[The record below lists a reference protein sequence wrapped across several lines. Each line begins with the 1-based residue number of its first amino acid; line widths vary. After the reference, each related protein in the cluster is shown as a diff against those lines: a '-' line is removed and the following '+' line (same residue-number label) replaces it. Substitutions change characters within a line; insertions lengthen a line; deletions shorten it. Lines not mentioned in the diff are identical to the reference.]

1 MHNEV
6 FDSTQILALEYIY
19 RSAKCPHIVS
29 IVPFIVIKEASNAI
43 RKICEVLWQ
52 IISLVSPSHDAVQL
66 SL

>member
-6 FDSTQILALEYIY
+6 FDSTQKIALEYIL

-52 IISLVSPSHDAVQL
+52 ITFLVPPSHDAVQL
-66 SL
+66 GL